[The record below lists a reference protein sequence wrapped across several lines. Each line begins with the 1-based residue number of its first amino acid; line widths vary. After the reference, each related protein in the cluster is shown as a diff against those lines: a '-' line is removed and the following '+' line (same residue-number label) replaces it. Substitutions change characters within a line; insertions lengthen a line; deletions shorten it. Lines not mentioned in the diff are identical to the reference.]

1 MVCGLSSIP
10 FLSLRLSLPVD
21 EAILAA
27 DTPPFFSLDYKPRDA
42 VHLHQF
48 LGVNKDPT
56 VAQSGVKIVML
67 IGIVS
72 KGPPPSSAVNLFY
85 LFAFVRASGPDRNKA
100 SPLPTP
106 CCAWN
111 LFFSLLFSLSTQHTF
126 VHTVSPIVRFSVLVS
141 RSSFDTFSNNTCSL

>member
-10 FLSLRLSLPVD
+10 VLSLRLSLPVD

-56 VAQSGVKIVML
+56 VAQSGVKMPSFFGYIVYSCVFL
-67 IGIVS
+67 
-72 KGPPPSSAVNLFY
+72 
-85 LFAFVRASGPDRNKA
+85 
-100 SPLPTP
+100 LPIL
-106 CCAWN
+106 AAMVWIF
-111 LFFSLLFSLSTQHTF
+111 L
-126 VHTVSPIVRFSVLVS
+126 R
-141 RSSFDTFSNNTCSL
+141 